1 MRLTAQN
8 KNKSQTGE
16 TMKNLFK
23 RVVLFASTLFLVS
36 CATPDNTGAENAVVM
51 TAKIDNI
58 FDRIEVSVLES
69 EYAFGVHW
77 VITSSETEFVSKDG
91 KKITREDLEIGDTVE
106 IVYNGQVMMS
116 YPPQIVARKITVK

>member
-1 MRLTAQN
+1 
-8 KNKSQTGE
+8 
-16 TMKNLFK
+16 MKNLFK
-23 RVVLFASTLFLVS
+23 RIALFASTLFLVS
-36 CATPDNTGAENAVVM
+36 CTTPANTGAENAVVM

-77 VITSSETEFVSKDG
+77 VITSAETEFIGKDG